1 MSIFNFGRH
10 KSPEQPAAPIAPVS
24 EQPPVAADTASAEQ
38 FQVPA
43 AAPETQAAPQAPE
56 QAPEVSDEEVRKAMG
71 NAAGLL
77 DEVKQAESTG
87 TLDTVPSQAADTET
101 NDFSVQNQVAELNG
115 RGGFSDAAPAVVSDQ
130 EIVEGLQ
137 LPEVPAP
144 EASDTPVSEEN
155 AVVPSS
161 AEVPMVVDQA
171 PVAPEAPVAEA
182 SAPAEQSSQ
191 Q

>member
-1 MSIFNFGRH
+1 MSIFNFGHH
-10 KSPEQPAAPIAPVS
+10 KSPEQPAAPIAPAS
-24 EQPPVAADTASAEQ
+24 EQPPVASDAPSTEQ

-43 AAPETQAAPQAPE
+43 AAEQAAPQAPE

-87 TLDTVPSQAADTET
+87 TLDVAPAQPAES

-115 RGGFSDAAPAVVSDQ
+115 RGGFSDAAPAVVTDQ
-130 EIVEGLQ
+130 EIVEGLH

-144 EASDTPVSEEN
+144 EVSDAPVSEAN

-171 PVAPEAPVAEA
+171 PAAPEAPAVEA
-182 SAPAEQSSQ
+182 PAPAEQSNQ

>member
-10 KSPEQPAAPIAPVS
+10 KSPEQPAAPIAPAS
-24 EQPPVAADTASAEQ
+24 EQPPVAADATSTEQ

-43 AAPETQAAPQAPE
+43 AAENQTAPQAPE

-87 TLDTVPSQAADTET
+87 TLDTAPAQPAET

-115 RGGFSDAAPAVVSDQ
+115 RGGFSDAAPAVVTDQ
-130 EIVEGLQ
+130 EIVEGLH

-144 EASDTPVSEEN
+144 EISNAPVSEAN

-171 PVAPEAPVAEA
+171 PAAPEAPAVEA
-182 SAPAEQSSQ
+182 PAPAEQSSQ